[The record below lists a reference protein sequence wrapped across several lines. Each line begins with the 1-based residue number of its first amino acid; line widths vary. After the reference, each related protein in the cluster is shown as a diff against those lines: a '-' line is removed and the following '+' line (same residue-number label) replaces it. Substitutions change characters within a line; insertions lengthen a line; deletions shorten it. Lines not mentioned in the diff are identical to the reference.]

1 MNDRLKFDMGFE
13 TDPDGEVGASLE
25 ESASWGWL
33 RIAVDGTNLCQHVAN
48 SQVSDRVH
56 WYLLPLLEWFVENWD
71 SLLHETKLPAS
82 FIEPMSARQ
91 GFSNFIPYRSND
103 NETIAL
109 PDDSEDDEDTVFEW
123 WERHA
128 IRASAQ
134 GGILPDVFFRRSL
147 NQIEVSW
154 GHTRVEAAPNDLRF
168 LAPAGQALLEPKQTA
183 HCLYKAIK
191 QAVDELC
198 QRVPNNPRLSSLY
211 TAVTRLNEP
220 RSLQRAAWIAGIGK
234 SMEESEA
241 LLLRL
246 GEDLAQ
252 KYKELIIPPNEELVI
267 SHAPAAVLMFGS
279 LSPSVGEHDVQALL
293 AILKDTVGSAV
304 EGHRLPLIRYQA
316 MKSNAWQQGYILANL
331 ARKEMG
337 VSETRYKVDLDKLF
351 TRNGIEKKD
360 VRLSDFKIR
369 AVAICGQGL
378 RPVVAFNRSSKHNE
392 SDPGLR
398 FTLAHELCHLLFDE
412 EEGVPLAVASGPWAP
427 ASIEK
432 RANAFAAMFLMP
444 ENACRTL
451 LDRYR
456 KNGKVDQKVISNIA
470 ATFGTGKLATLRHL
484 CNLGL
489 IDNDEVSFVEEEL
502 TN

>member
-1 MNDRLKFDMGFE
+1 MNNRLQVDMGFE
-13 TDPDGEVGASLE
+13 TDPDGGVGASLE

-48 SQVSDRVH
+48 SQVSNQVH
-56 WYLLPLLEWFVENWD
+56 WYLLPMLEWFVQNWD
-71 SLLHETKLPAS
+71 SLLHETKLPAA

-91 GFSNFIPYRSND
+91 GFSDYIPYKSND
-103 NETIAL
+103 NETVA
-109 PDDSEDDEDTVFEW
+109 PPGDSEEDEDGVFEW

-134 GGILPDVFFRRSL
+134 GGILPDVFFRRSR

-154 GHTRVEAAPNDLRF
+154 GHTRVEGAPRDLRF
-168 LAPAGQALLEPKQTA
+168 LAPAGHALLEPKQTA

-198 QRVPNNPRLSSLY
+198 ERVPNNPRLSSLH
-211 TAVTRLNEP
+211 TEVNQLSEP
-220 RSLQRAAWIAGIGK
+220 RSFLRAAWIAGIGK
-234 SMEESEA
+234 STEESEA
-241 LLLRL
+241 ILLRL
-246 GEDLAQ
+246 GNKLAQ
-252 KYKELIIPPNEELVI
+252 KYKELIIPAPEELVI

-279 LSPSVGEHDVQALL
+279 LSPNVEEHDVQALL
-293 AILKDTVGSAV
+293 ALLKDTVGIGREAD
-304 EGHRLPLIRYQA
+304 RLPLIKYEA
-316 MKSNAWQQGYILANL
+316 MRSSAWQQGYLLANL

-337 VSETRYKVDLDKLF
+337 VSETLYKVDLDKLF
-351 TRNGIEKKD
+351 SRNGIRKREVD
-360 VRLSDFKIR
+360 LSDIKIR

-378 RPVVAFNRSSKHNE
+378 HPVVAFNKSSKHNE
-392 SDPGLR
+392 SEPGLR

-427 ASIEK
+427 AEIEK

-444 ENACRTL
+444 ENACRML
-451 LDRYR
+451 LDSHS
-456 KNGKVDQKVISNIA
+456 KNGKVNQKVISTIA
-470 ATFGTGKLATLRHL
+470 AIFGTSKLATLRHL
-484 CNLGL
+484 GNLGL